1 MLSVRSSVVISSR
14 FRAIK
19 NEAERRQRS
28 DQRIELLAGPGT
40 LGSGA
45 SRIDAFVARLIA
57 AMLSRSA
64 RAFFASRRSLCART
78 SRCDSSAF
86 RLLRSIRFS
95 VLSRSSINFSAL
107 TGLDSPED
115 ATTGRLA
122 VALLTTVFRSAV
134 LLGRGAG
141 VGAGTPSGASASP
154 GVLRDAGPE
163 VSRVTMLFPDP
174 ALPSAREAAYAA
186 CRACFEA
193 CNAFCDAS
201 AAVSDACD
209 AFSAAICASL
219 EDFRLVPG
227 GPVVALEVGADAA
240 AALGAGAGLS
250 EGVALEDE
258 LKNCPTPEVEP
269 AHPEKKIVG
278 VEKRIKSSHEAC
290 RKGALGSA
298 GN

>member
-1 MLSVRSSVVISSR
+1 MRQ
-14 FRAIK
+14 RAG
-19 NEAERRQRS
+19 RS

-45 SRIDAFVARLIA
+45 SRIDALVARLIA

-122 VALLTTVFRSAV
+122 VALLTVFGSAV
-134 LLGRGAG
+134 LLGRAAG
-141 VGAGTPSGASASP
+141 VGAGTPSAASASP

-163 VSRVTMLFPDP
+163 VSRVTMLFPDF
-174 ALPSAREAAYAA
+174 ALPSASEAAVAA

-219 EDFRLVPG
+219 KDFRLAPG
-227 GPVVALEVGADAA
+227 CPAVALEVGADAA

-269 AHPEKKIVG
+269 AHPENKIGG